1 MKLIR
6 DFMKECADEMDEML
20 GTVVSSNNIDYI
32 DEDLVD
38 KIFSHY
44 VYCKIKSYIWFLLSV
59 IASAMVTV
67 CIISQNVSPNLP
79 HPVRIILP
87 LAIIFRIP
95 MNKAQIR
102 DYIMEGFGKDAVE
115 LFKNNR
121 DLWHAIN
128 NDSKEE

>member
-6 DFMKECADEMDEML
+6 DFMKQCADEMDEML
-20 GTVVSSNNIDYI
+20 GTVINSNDIDYI

-38 KIFSHY
+38 GIFHRY

-59 IASAMVTV
+59 VASAMTII
-67 CIISQNVSPNLP
+67 CILSQNATPNLP
-79 HPVRIILP
+79 HPVRIVLP

-95 MNKAQIR
+95 MNKTQIR
-102 DYIMEGFGKDAVE
+102 DYVMEGFGKDAVE

-121 DLWHAIN
+121 DLWHSKN